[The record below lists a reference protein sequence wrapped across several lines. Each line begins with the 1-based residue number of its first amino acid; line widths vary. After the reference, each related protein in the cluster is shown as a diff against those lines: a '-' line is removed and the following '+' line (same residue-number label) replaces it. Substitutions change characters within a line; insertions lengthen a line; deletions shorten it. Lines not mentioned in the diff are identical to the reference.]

1 MTQDKAFHVQADEYG
16 AVVFARSHVVARRQG
31 AEDLDT
37 EFGEVSC
44 LLPPLFSKPSK
55 IKAGACPSFI
65 FKGFAANGRGEH
77 AVACSRY

>member
-1 MTQDKAFHVQADEYG
+1 MTQDKAFHVQADEFG

-44 LLPPLFSKPSK
+44 RPP
-55 IKAGACPSFI
+55 A
-65 FKGFAANGRGEH
+65 R
-77 AVACSRY
+77 